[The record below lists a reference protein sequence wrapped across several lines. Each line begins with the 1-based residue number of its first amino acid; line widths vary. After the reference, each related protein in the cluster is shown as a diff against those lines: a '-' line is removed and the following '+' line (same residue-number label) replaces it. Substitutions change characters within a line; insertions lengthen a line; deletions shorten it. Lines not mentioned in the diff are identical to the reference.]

1 MKSKKSQKRNKTKK
15 GGFTNFFN
23 SNKPSV
29 VPSYCD
35 PNQLSL
41 IKGSNALHNNYQKCC
56 PKTYLG
62 SKNSSPYC
70 KQVDLNFQAALKN
83 ENNANDYQEVNQDF
97 SQDNGYN
104 GYNNGSNGY
113 NNISQNNSAPIPYLP
128 PNMINAQKKPWY
140 KFWGGKTKKNR
151 KNKKKNTRKNKK

>member
-41 IKGSNALHNNYQKCC
+41 IKGSTALHNNYQKCN
-56 PKTYLG
+56 LAH
-62 SKNSSPYC
+62 KNYMGNHYQKSMVSFLHAIALHFFHII
-70 KQVDLNFQAALKN
+70 QENLVQNWIDRLNQYF
-83 ENNANDYQEVNQDF
+83 
-97 SQDNGYN
+97 
-104 GYNNGSNGY
+104 
-113 NNISQNNSAPIPYLP
+113 
-128 PNMINAQKKPWY
+128 
-140 KFWGGKTKKNR
+140 
-151 KNKKKNTRKNKK
+151 